1 MEIRIMGIV
10 LFILLLLG
18 VKALEA
24 QTTPFTLTGIGSQ
37 PVPVTLN
44 KMTNLVFPVKIRKGI
59 KVSREIQAQKVQG
72 VENVIE
78 LKAVRKDFTPT
89 NLSVFGVDGR
99 LYTFDLQYAE
109 SPPVLRFQVVNV
121 GTQTE
126 VEPSVQLTGLPV
138 DEVRL
143 EGDAKQLSQRRG
155 FLHLSAENER
165 MGLSLTGIYL
175 KDSLLWFT
183 VHVRNRS
190 LIAYHPEY
198 LGITITDKK
207 KIKRTAAQG
216 QEQVPIL
223 WNLPPEIPGH
233 CVQSFAVGF
242 TPFTIP
248 KDKKLI
254 IRMAEQGGGRT
265 LTLTIKPK
273 VLLKARAIRP

>member
-1 MEIRIMGIV
+1 MEIRVII
-10 LFILLLLG
+10 IALLLWLSLAAKT
-18 VKALEA
+18 VMA
-24 QTTPFTLTGIGSQ
+24 QTPPFTLMGVGAQS
-37 PVPVTLN
+37 VPVTVN

-78 LKAVRKDFTPT
+78 LKAIRKDFTPT

-109 SPPVLRFQVVNV
+109 NPPVLRFQVVNV
-121 GTQTE
+121 GTQSE
-126 VEPSVQLTGLPV
+126 VTPSVQLTGLPV

-143 EGDAKQLSQRRG
+143 EGDAKQLSQRHG
-155 FLHLSAENER
+155 FLHLATENER

-198 LGITITDKK
+198 LRITITDKK

-216 QEQVPIL
+216 QEQVPVL

-233 CVQSFAVGF
+233 SAQSFAVGF
-242 TPFTIP
+242 MPFTIA

-254 IRMAEQGGGRT
+254 IQMAEQNGGRL

-273 VLLKARAIRP
+273 VLLKARAIGK